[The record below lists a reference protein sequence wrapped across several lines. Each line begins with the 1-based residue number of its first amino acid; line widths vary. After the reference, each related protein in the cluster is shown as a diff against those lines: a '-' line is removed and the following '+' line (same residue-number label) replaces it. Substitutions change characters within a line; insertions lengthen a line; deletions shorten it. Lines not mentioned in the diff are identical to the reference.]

1 MGMLTTYIDSPFF
14 TVILFFFFKDFFDV
28 DHLEN
33 LY

>member
-14 TVILFFFFKDFFDV
+14 TVILFFFKDFFDV